1 MTFNDDADI
10 RGGRVSKRGRTTAI
24 GAGAGGL
31 GLLAIV
37 IIGQLLGVDLTGLV
51 GTGTSTGSGTGS
63 GGTDSGTALTQCTT
77 GSQANTNIDCRLQ
90 AAATSL
96 DTYWTGQVT
105 SYTQPQLVI
114 FDGGTNTGCGT
125 ATTAVGPFYCPPD
138 QTVYID
144 TAFYDELKSRFGA
157 TGGPLA
163 QLYVIAHEWGHHIQ
177 NITGTMDG
185 LNLQAT
191 GASSDSVRLELQADC
206 FAGSWVGAAET
217 TKDENGVP
225 FLEPVTSVEVADALN
240 AAASVGDDHIQQ
252 ATEGSVNPESF
263 THGTSAQREK
273 WFTVGRTR
281 GAQACDTFGATASG
295 L

>member
-10 RGGRVSKRGRTTAI
+10 RGGRVSKRGRNTAI
-24 GAGAGGL
+24 GVGGGGL

-37 IIGQLLGVDLTGLV
+37 IIGQLLGVDLTGIV
-51 GTGTSTGSGTGS
+51 GTGTDSGSSGS
-63 GGTDSGTALTQCTT
+63 DQGTALTECRT
-77 GSQANTNIDCRLQ
+77 GSQANTDIDCRMQ

-96 DTYWTGQVT
+96 DAYWTGTVQG
-105 SYTQPQLVI
+105 YTQPQLVI
-114 FDGGTNTGCGT
+114 FDSGTSTGCGS
-125 ATTAVGPFYCPPD
+125 ATTSVGPFYCPPD

-144 TAFYDELKSRFGA
+144 TAFYDELRSQFGA
-157 TGGPLA
+157 SGGPLA

-177 NITGTMDG
+177 NITGIMNG

-191 GASSDSVRLELQADC
+191 GPASDSVRLELQADC
-206 FAGSWVGAAET
+206 FAGSWVGAAQT

-225 FLEPVTSVEVADALN
+225 FLEPVTTAEVDDALN
-240 AAASVGDDHIQQ
+240 AAAAVGDDHIQQ
-252 ATEGSVNPESF
+252 STQGQVNPESF

-273 WFTVGRTR
+273 WFKVGLTQ